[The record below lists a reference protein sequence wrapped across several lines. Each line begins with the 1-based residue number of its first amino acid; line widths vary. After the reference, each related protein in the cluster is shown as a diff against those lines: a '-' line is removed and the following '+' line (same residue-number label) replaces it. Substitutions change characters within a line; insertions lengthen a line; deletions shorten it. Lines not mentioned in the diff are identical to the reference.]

1 MRTPPLL
8 LAMIAATSA
17 CGGGGGATSSPTP
30 VSRSA
35 TFVAFLDENRN
46 GVVDA
51 SELIRIPGAEITFG
65 GASGRSV
72 APTGEATLT
81 VLQAGQPLSVS
92 AASLPPYFRPP
103 ETAQVTPPLTGSI
116 PVPITLPTGAGA
128 TPGVYLAFGDSI
140 TNGQVAVGDGQGYIG
155 QLERMLAAHFGR
167 ARVIGDGLD
176 SSSSERGDARL
187 GASLAGGKPA
197 FTLIHY
203 GTNDWADLRC
213 GSPPCFT
220 IDSLRSMV
228 RKVKAQ
234 GGFAFVG
241 TLLMTN
247 VGNDFRASPQRNS
260 WVLAQNDLIREMAR
274 EEEAILVDLHA
285 AFEKSPYT
293 YNELFADYIHPSA
306 IGYKVMAEAWFEA
319 LTKRP

>member
-1 MRTPPLL
+1 MPLL
-8 LAMIAATSA
+8 MVTLLAPA
-17 CGGGGGATSSPTP
+17 CGGGVPIAAPTP
-30 VSRSA
+30 SSRPT

-46 GVVDA
+46 GAVDA
-51 SELIRIPGAEITFG
+51 FELIRIPGVEITFG
-65 GASGRSV
+65 AASGRSE

-81 VLQAGQPLSVS
+81 AAPIAQALSVS
-92 AASLPPYFRPP
+92 AASLPPYYRAP
-103 ETAQVTPPLTGSI
+103 ETAPVTPPAIGSV

-140 TNGQVAVGDGQGYIG
+140 TNGQAGTGDGQGYIG

-167 ARVIGDGLD
+167 ARVINDGLD
-176 SSSSERGDARL
+176 SSSSERGDSRIL
-187 GASLAGGKPA
+187 TSLLEGRPA
-197 FTLIHY
+197 FTLILY
-203 GTNDWADLRC
+203 GTNDWADARC

-228 RKVKAQ
+228 RKARAQ

-247 VGNDFRASPQRNS
+247 VGNDFRASPQRNA
-260 WVLAQNDLIREMAR
+260 WVVAQNDLIRKMAA
-274 EEEAILVDLHA
+274 EEAVVLVDLHA

-306 IGYKVMAEAWFEA
+306 IGYKVMAEAWFDA
-319 LTKRP
+319 ITKGL